1 MRTAAKV
8 SYIFGLILLVVAL
21 CFQALSLFAV
31 LVIEGNPADVFD
43 SPWLIPIWVV
53 SLVLLLAATVLCK
66 VLQEKPRALLI
77 PLLVGGLGT
86 VLSLIVA
93 LALKEGLPPSINQLG
108 TEQGLTA
115 WKLTY
120 RHLSSVFAG
129 ALVVLSA
136 ALHMAACRQERLRRE
151 SEEYKSVY
159 NLEGAPLFKDDSTLG
174 LETFADEKEAPARK
188 MKRSLRHKQNKG

>member
-1 MRTAAKV
+1 MRTAAKI
-8 SYIFGLILLVVAL
+8 SYIFGLILLIIAL
-21 CFQALSLFAV
+21 LFQAFSLFAV
-31 LVIEGNPADVFD
+31 LVIEGNPAEVFD
-43 SPWLIPIWVV
+43 SPWLIPTWVV
-53 SLVLLLAATVLCK
+53 SLALLLVATILCK
-66 VLQEKPRALLI
+66 ALQEKPRGLLL
-77 PLLVGGLGT
+77 PLLLGGVGT

-136 ALHMAACRQERLRRE
+136 ALHMAACREDRLRRE
-151 SEEYKSVY
+151 NEAYKSVY
-159 NLEGAPLFKDDSTLG
+159 NLDGAPLFKDDSTLD
-174 LETFADEKEAPARK
+174 LEPVEEIAVKPARK
-188 MKRSLRHKQNKG
+188 VKRSLRHKQQKQ